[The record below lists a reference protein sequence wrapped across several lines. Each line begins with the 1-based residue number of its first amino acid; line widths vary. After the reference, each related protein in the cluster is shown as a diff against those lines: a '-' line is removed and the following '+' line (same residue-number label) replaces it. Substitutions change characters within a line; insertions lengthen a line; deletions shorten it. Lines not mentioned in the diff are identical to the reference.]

1 MRARKPT
8 CHSWRMVV
16 PSQRRSC
23 VQRTAQCLR
32 SADLGHAIARRGLA
46 WPGTAPIS
54 RCDGQP
60 RALPRALAAANIGG
74 STT

>member
-23 VQRTAQCLR
+23 VQRTAWPAQCLR
-32 SADLGHAIARRGLA
+32 RVDLGHAGARRGLA
-46 WPGTAPIS
+46 RPGAAPMIARYIACVAMDS
-54 RCDGQP
+54 RG
-60 RALPRALAAANIGG
+60 RAP
-74 STT
+74 